1 MLSRLTINAAQTCN
15 LGCKYCYA
23 LGGEYGGQAIAITPE
38 LAVNRFRE
46 AAQEHRFIKAIQF
59 IGGEPLLNL
68 PALTA
73 VAEAVDV
80 LRQDG
85 ILLNRPSLCVITN
98 LTYLSKE
105 HIKLFMKYRFALLV
119 SIDGPKEIHDALR
132 PTRGGRGSHLKVMSN
147 IEMLRREKIPFDVYC
162 TYTQRHL
169 QSGLSITDLLRYFK
183 SIGAGVIE
191 IVPAST
197 APHDDLGFNHDGNW
211 RAVVDMQIDAIN
223 FSIDEFEKGNV
234 MPYGLLGAII
244 AAMTVRATDHICP
257 AGVSN
262 LAIASDGDLYT
273 CNMFTNNS
281 AHRTSI
287 SAQTGVLTK
296 ADIAECRDCRVRPWC
311 RSCLG
316 EMEIRSPGNPK
327 PFPEHCETLRRGIE
341 TIEKRLPRASR
352 RRLFLQQKGV
362 AFSQRLQGRSD
373 TPL

>member
-1 MLSRLTINAAQTCN
+1 MT
-15 LGCKYCYA
+15 
-23 LGGEYGGQAIAITPE
+23 
-38 LAVNRFRE
+38 RFRE
-46 AAQEHRFIKAIQF
+46 AAQEHRFIKIVQF

-73 VAEAVDV
+73 VAEEIDV
-80 LRQDG
+80 LMQDG
-85 ILLNRPSLCVITN
+85 ILLNRPSLCVVTN
-98 LTYLSKE
+98 LTFLSKE
-105 HIKLFMKYRFALLV
+105 HITLFTKYRFALLV
-119 SIDGPKEIHDALR
+119 SVDGPEKIHDALR
-132 PTRGGRGSHLKVMSN
+132 PTKGGQGSHGKIMSN
-147 IEMLRREKIPFDVYC
+147 IEMLRCEEIPFDVYC
-162 TYTQRHL
+162 TYTRRHL

-197 APHDDLGFNHDGNW
+197 APHDELGFNHEGDW
-211 RAVVDMQIDAIN
+211 RAVVDTQIDAIN

-234 MPYGLLGAII
+234 MSYGLLGAMI
-244 AAMTVRATDHICP
+244 AAMTVRATDRICP

-273 CNMFTNNS
+273 CNMSTNNP
-281 AHRTSI
+281 AYRTSI
-287 SAQTGVLTK
+287 SAQADVLTK

-316 EMEIRSPGNPK
+316 EMEIRNPGNPK

-352 RRLFLQQKGV
+352 RHLFLQQKGV
-362 AFSQRLQGRSD
+362 AFSQRLQGKSD
-373 TPL
+373 SRP